1 MIMKEL
7 RSNKITQLMA
17 LLTFA
22 VFAICV
28 LLVLLSGADVYQRL
42 AGEGESQ
49 YARRT
54 AVQYLTTRVRQG
66 ESVSVGDFGGLDAL
80 EFRETVNGRSYIT
93 RIYCYNG
100 DLMELFTPEEGNFL
114 PEDGE
119 KLLKADDLSLNL
131 EGGLLNV
138 EITLPDGSVQT
149 LQLALKADKGD
160 AK

>member
-42 AGEGESQ
+42 TGEGESQ

-66 ESVSVGDFGGLDAL
+66 ASVSVGEFAGLDAL
-80 EFRETVNGRSYIT
+80 EFRETVNGRGYIT
-93 RIYCYNG
+93 RVYCYEGN
-100 DLMELFTPEEGNFL
+100 LRELFTPEEGNFL

-119 KLLKADDLSLNL
+119 KLLSAEDLSLDL
-131 EGGLLNV
+131 TDGLLCV
-138 EITLPDGSVQT
+138 QITLPDGSVQN
-149 LQLALKADKGD
+149 LQLSLKTAKGD

>member
-22 VFAICV
+22 VFAVCV

-42 AGEGESQ
+42 TAEGENQ

-54 AVQYLTTRVRQG
+54 AAQYLTTRVRQA
-66 ESVSVGDFGGLDAL
+66 EDVTVGDFAGLDAL
-80 EFRETVNGRSYIT
+80 EFRETVNGRGYIT
-93 RIYCYNG
+93 RVYCYEG
-100 DLMELFTPEEGNFL
+100 DLRELFTPAEGNFL

-119 KLLKADDLSLNL
+119 KLLQAEDLSLSLEENL
-131 EGGLLNV
+131 LQV
-138 EITLPDGSVQT
+138 QITLPDGSVQT
-149 LQLALKADKGD
+149 LQLSLRK
-160 AK
+160 